1 MRFGYWICN
10 ALLEFLVH
18 YLLLVHQ
25 IGIIHQESGEKWS
38 SLGRNTYR
46 KMCSLNLP
54 WQDISQLLWSACG
67 AFFLLCRSN
76 PVLIER
82 DGRTVQYSFLLLAMI
97 LVGPKFSSLVLNF
110 SKLSEL
116 RKVSRTKQCFGFF
129 QLTPKLSLLP
139 PHWPLASPFSFPLR
153 SSCQLSLSSA

>member
-82 DGRTVQYSFLLLAMI
+82 DGRTVQYSFLLNWRWSWLA
-97 LVGPKFSSLVLNF
+97 LNFPLFYF

-129 QLTPKLSLLP
+129 QWTPKLSLLP
-139 PHWPLASPFSFPLR
+139 PHWPLASPFSFPLW